1 MSYIAWIESVTGIDG
16 WQPIIERYNTLTF
29 RNQDHPGYCI
39 WATPGFND
47 SNMLPVSVTD
57 EFGNE
62 LHSATFSMK
71 GWDFNKFQEMIDRAI
86 QITGKKIG

>member
-1 MSYIAWIESVTGIDG
+1 MSYSAWIESVTGIDG
-16 WQPIIERYNTLTF
+16 WEPVIERYETLTF
-29 RNQDHPGYCI
+29 RNPHYPGYCI
-39 WATPGFND
+39 WATPGFNG
-47 SNMLPVSVTD
+47 SNTLPVSVTD

-62 LHSATFSMK
+62 LHSVSFSMK

>member
-1 MSYIAWIESVTGIDG
+1 
-16 WQPIIERYNTLTF
+16 
-29 RNQDHPGYCI
+29 
-39 WATPGFND
+39 
-47 SNMLPVSVTD
+47 
-57 EFGNE
+57 